1 MLDKK
6 RIKEAENNVKRYLEE
21 GLLKKIK
28 EHNDDIFNTFK
39 KNSEES
45 LKVADLLSKNSLSWL
60 WTVVCSYYSMF
71 YIANAVIYK
80 MSYKIGEKIAHKVTS
95 DTLIVYVRKKLKE
108 SLLEDF
114 EAAKEEALELAGI
127 KADELIDSFDFERVK
142 RSRFQYEMAE
152 PIKKTK
158 AETSLTRAK
167 KFIFEMEKILL
178 EK

>member
-1 MLDKK
+1 MLDEK
-6 RIKEAENNVKRYLEE
+6 RIKGAENNVKRYLEE

-28 EHNDDIFNTFK
+28 GYNEDIFNTFK

-45 LKVADLLSKNSLSWL
+45 LKVADLLSKNGLSWL
-60 WTVVCSYYSMF
+60 WTIVCSYYSMF

-80 MSYKIGEKIAHKVTS
+80 IGYKIGEKIAHKVTS
-95 DTLIVYVRKKLKE
+95 DALIVYIRKKLKE

-114 EAAKEEALELAGI
+114 ETAKEEALELAGI
-127 KADELIDSFDFERVK
+127 KADELIESFDFERVK
-142 RSRFQYEMAE
+142 RSRFQYEITE

-158 AETSLTRAK
+158 AETSLIRAK
-167 KFIFEMEKILL
+167 KFVFEMEKILL